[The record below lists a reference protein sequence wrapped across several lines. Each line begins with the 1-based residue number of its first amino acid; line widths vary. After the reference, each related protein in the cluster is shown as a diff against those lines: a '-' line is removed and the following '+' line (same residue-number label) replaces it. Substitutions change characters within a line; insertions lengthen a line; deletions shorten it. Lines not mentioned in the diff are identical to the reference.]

1 MPSYRYVRVDVF
13 TENPLSGNP
22 LTVFT
27 NGVGLD
33 AKQMQSIAREM
44 NLSEA
49 VFVLPA
55 EKGGSAKIRIFT
67 PTLELPFAGHPV
79 LGTAFVLATPMQAN
93 VLTLETGHGN
103 ISVTIER
110 EGAKPIM
117 GWMQTP
123 LPSWQEFSEIE
134 ALLLGLGVAQSRLP
148 IVVYDI
154 GLRHVFVAL
163 DSPEQVHALRP
174 DFAKLA
180 QLGHLGIGAFAWDAD
195 KVTLRVFVPAVGVD
209 EDPATGSAAASLSVH
224 LVRQGC
230 YASGTLVT
238 IHQGERMGRP
248 SVLYAR
254 AEVEGKKVVRV
265 SVGGSAV
272 IIGRGELHL

>member
-1 MPSYRYVRVDVF
+1 MPSYRYARVDVF

-27 NGVGLD
+27 NGAGLD
-33 AKQMQSIAREM
+33 AKTMQSIAREM

-67 PTLELPFAGHPV
+67 PILELPFAGHPV
-79 LGTAFVLATPMQAN
+79 LGTAFVLATPLQAN
-93 VLTLETGHGN
+93 VLSLETGQG
-103 ISVTIER
+103 IILVTIER
-110 EGAKPIM
+110 EGAKPVM

-123 LPSWQEFSEIE
+123 LPSWQEFSENE
-134 ALLLGLGVAQSRLP
+134 TLLSGLGVAQSRLP
-148 IVVYDI
+148 IIMYDI

-163 DSPEQVHALRP
+163 DSPEQIHALRP
-174 DFAKLA
+174 DFARLA

-195 KVTLRVFVPAVGVD
+195 KVTLRVFVPGVGVD
-209 EDPATGSAAASLSVH
+209 EDPATGSAAASLAVH

-230 YASGTLVT
+230 YAPGTLVT

-254 AEVEGKKVVRV
+254 AEMDGKKVVRV

-272 IIGRGELHL
+272 IVGRGELHL